1 MGLFKGFEGKVAVV
15 TGTSSPDGIGFACA
29 RRLGRAGARVAL
41 LSYSARV
48 EQRAEELRAC
58 GIDAR
63 AWAVDLTDHA
73 ATLAVGRDV
82 LDRFGAVHV
91 LVNNAGMGTQHDPE
105 VMADFLHTTEALWD
119 KGISTNLKTAYN
131 ATRAFVNAMVDQ
143 KYGRIVNMSSVTGPI
158 ATSPGEAAYSAAKA
172 AICGF
177 TRTLAVEIAASGV
190 TVNAVAPGWIASA
203 AQTDEERIAGNYS
216 AAGRSGTIE
225 EVANLVAFL
234 AAEEASYIT
243 GQVIVIDGGNVIQER
258 KGP

>member
-1 MGLFKGFEGKVAVV
+1 MGLFKGFDGKVAVV
-15 TGTSSPDGIGFACA
+15 TGTSSPEGIGLASA
-29 RRLGRAGARVAL
+29 RLLGRAGAKVAL
-41 LSYSARV
+41 LSYSTRV
-48 EQRAEELRAC
+48 EQRAEELRAE

-63 AWAVDLTDHA
+63 AWTIDLIDHA
-73 ATLAVGRDV
+73 AALAVAREV
-82 LDRFGAVHV
+82 FEQFGAVHV

-105 VMADFLHTTEALWD
+105 VMEDFLHTTEELWD
-119 KGISTNLKTAYN
+119 KGISTNLKTTYN
-131 ATRAFVNAMVDQ
+131 ATKAFVGGMVEQ
-143 KYGRIVNMSSVTGPI
+143 GYGRIVNMSSVTGPI

-172 AICGF
+172 AMCGL
-177 TRTLAVEIAASGV
+177 TRTLAVETARHGV

-203 AQTDEERIAGNYS
+203 AQVEEERVAGNYS

-234 AAEEASYIT
+234 SAEESSYIT